1 MKKKNNRRTKLQ
13 TYENTG
19 TQYWLIK
26 IKFSLK
32 TQDQRTINSFLFK
45 DCVDI

>member
-1 MKKKNNRRTKLQ
+1 MKNKNNRRTKLQ

-26 IKFSLK
+26 IKSSLK
-32 TQDQRTINSFLFK
+32 TEDQRTIHSFLFK